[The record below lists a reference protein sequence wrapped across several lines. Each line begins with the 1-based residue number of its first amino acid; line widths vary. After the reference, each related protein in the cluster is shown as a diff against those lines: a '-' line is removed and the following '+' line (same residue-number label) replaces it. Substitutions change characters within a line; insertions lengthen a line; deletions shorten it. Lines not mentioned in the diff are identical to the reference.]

1 MVTWRSHRPAD
12 YTLMARVFH
21 WLTAVVVLGLFA
33 LGLWMVDLNYYH
45 AWYQTA
51 PAWHMGVGFFLAIF
65 VAFRLLYRISIPY
78 PAPVA
83 SHSRLIKRISQSA
96 HWILYVLMFAMFLSG
111 YLSATADGDGL
122 PVFQWF
128 VVPSVYSGTDKL
140 EDVAGEVHEI
150 VAFVLIGLA
159 SLHALGALKHHFFD
173 RDATLVRMIKP
184 TKPDESLSKT
194 H

>member
-1 MVTWRSHRPAD
+1 MARWRSHRSGE

-21 WLTAVVVLGLFA
+21 WLAAVVVVGLFA

-51 PAWHMGVGFFLAIF
+51 PAWHMSIGFLLALL
-65 VAFRLLYRISIPY
+65 VTLRLLYRLCVPY

-83 SHSRLIKRISQSA
+83 GHSLLTKRVSQSA
-96 HWILYVLMFAMFLSG
+96 HWILYVLMFAMFISG
-111 YLSATADGDGL
+111 YLTASAGGEGL

-128 VVPSVYSGTDKL
+128 VVPSVYTGTEKL
-140 EDVAGEVHEI
+140 EEIAGKVHEI

-159 SLHALGALKHHFFD
+159 SVHALGALKHHFFD
-173 RDATLVRMIKP
+173 KDATLVRMIKSS
-184 TKPDESLSKT
+184 KPKDLS
-194 H
+194 